1 MASSRSSILRAAL
14 AVCVS
19 LATLASAPDA
29 LAQRAPRSHTVQD
42 GETLSQIAQRYRV
55 TTSALA
61 SRNHL
66 APPYPLRRG
75 LSLRLPSTAV
85 VPEVA
90 TAATPAARATPTPA
104 ARPAPAAEA
113 RSASRSAT
121 RSAPA
126 PRATT
131 RVASRSA
138 PARDAASVRRGG
150 ATGRRASRWGTPR
163 RPGVVNLH
171 RIYSDE
177 RVTANLRRPGRSVL
191 GVMRRFM
198 RSTSGATH
206 NIDPRLLRTLALVSD
221 HFGGR
226 EVEVISG
233 FRPFR
238 RGQWTPHSNHNS
250 GRAIDFR
257 VAGVPRRTLVD
268 YCRTLPNVGCGF
280 YPRSVFIHMDV
291 RGDNAYWVDWSRPG
305 ERPRYGRDGQPPPDR
320 HPRAVPAQA
329 AASQASPQPE
339 APSAPVTAP
348 PGADGEMDEVAHDAP
363 AIRTAPERTEHDDET
378 PETPEAPAAPAAP
391 ATP

>member
-1 MASSRSSILRAAL
+1 MLPQFAVASSRSTILRAAL

-19 LATLASAPDA
+19 LAALASAPDA
-29 LAQRAPRSHTVQD
+29 SAQRGPSSHTVQD

-75 LSLRLPSTAV
+75 LNLRLPSTAV
-85 VPEVA
+85 AP
-90 TAATPAARATPTPA
+90 AATPAVA
-104 ARPAPAAEA
+104 AAPAAARTSAARTAPVAEV
-113 RSASRSAT
+113 RSASRSTA

-126 PRATT
+126 ARTTT
-131 RVASRSA
+131 RVAARSA
-138 PARDAASVRRGG
+138 PARESASTRRGG

-163 RPGVVNLH
+163 RPGLVNLH

-250 GRAIDFR
+250 GRAVDFR

-291 RGDNAYWVDWSRPG
+291 RSDNAYWVDWSRPG
-305 ERPRYGRDGQPPPDR
+305 ERPRYGRDGQAPPDR
-320 HPRAVPAQA
+320 HPRATPAQA
-329 AASQASPQPE
+329 AAAQPE
-339 APSAPVTAP
+339 APSAPVAAP
-348 PGADGEMDEVAHDAP
+348 PGADGEMDEVANDAP

-378 PETPEAPAAPAAP
+378 PETSETPAAP

>member
-1 MASSRSSILRAAL
+1 MLPQSAVASSRSTILRAAL

-19 LATLASAPDA
+19 LAALASAPDA
-29 LAQRAPRSHTVQD
+29 SAQRGPSSHTVQD

-75 LSLRLPSTAV
+75 LNLRLPSSAV
-85 VPEVA
+85 LP
-90 TAATPAARATPTPA
+90 AATPAAAT
-104 ARPAPAAEA
+104 APAVA
-113 RSASRSAT
+113 RAAPVADPRGASRSAA

-126 PRATT
+126 ARTTT
-131 RVASRSA
+131 RVAARRA
-138 PARDAASVRRGG
+138 PVREAASTRRGG
-150 ATGRRASRWGTPR
+150 ASGRRASRWGTPR

-177 RVTANLRRPGRSVL
+177 RLTANLRRPGRSVL
-191 GVMRRFM
+191 GLMRRFM

-206 NIDPRLLRTLALVSD
+206 SIDPRLLRTLALVSD

-226 EVEVISG
+226 AVEVISG

-257 VAGVPRRTLVD
+257 VSGVPRRTLVD

-291 RGDNAYWVDWSRPG
+291 RSDNAYWVDWSRPG
-305 ERPRYGRDGQPPPDR
+305 ERPRYGRDGHPPPAR
-320 HPRAVPAQA
+320 HPPPAPAQA
-329 AASQASPQPE
+329 AAQAPAQPE
-339 APSAPVTAP
+339 AQPAPVAAP

-378 PETPEAPAAPAAP
+378 PEAPETPATPAAP